1 MTLEELVVKIT
12 GETSGLKNA
21 MSSAVSAVGKFS
33 AAAVAAG
40 ATAAAAITKSAV
52 ESYADYE
59 QLVGGVET
67 LFKDSAGIVQEYA
80 ANAFQTAGLSANDYK
95 MCIRDRNLYVLFLDL
110 QMVIILGVMYR
121 LYLLEIY
128 HKISQIPHKLS
139 IN

>member
-59 QLVGGVET
+59 QLIGGVET
-67 LFKDSAGIVQEYA
+67 LFKDSAGIVEEYA
-80 ANAFQTAGLSANDYK
+80 NNAF
-95 MCIRDRNLYVLFLDL
+95 
-110 QMVIILGVMYR
+110 
-121 LYLLEIY
+121 
-128 HKISQIPHKLS
+128 
-139 IN
+139 